1 MVSQC
6 SLASRSTDCR
16 IYRMSTG
23 RPPSRIGI
31 VGPGTGPQAERDC
44 IDCGKRSGMK
54 LKNVVHR
61 EPINIPLLYVCEDCG
76 TTLTVPPR
84 EPPWR

>member
-1 MVSQC
+1 
-6 SLASRSTDCR
+6 
-16 IYRMSTG
+16 
-23 RPPSRIGI
+23 
-31 VGPGTGPQAERDC
+31 
-44 IDCGKRSGMK
+44 MK

-84 EPPWR
+84 EPPAR